1 MAKRR
6 KIPATPIIDAT
17 WTCLVVA
24 YGGGERRRRREGRE
38 LEARS

>member
-6 KIPATPIIDAT
+6 EIPATPIIDAT
-17 WTCLVVA
+17 WTCVVVA
-24 YGGGERRRRREGRE
+24 YGGGERRRREGRE